1 MTMASWMM
9 IYLGMT
15 STSMMKW
22 GAVPLEIMEQKAF
35 HLIGMMFAKS
45 DHGEAETVETGSVG
59 ATQFASFLQVLF

>member
-1 MTMASWMM
+1 
-9 IYLGMT
+9 
-15 STSMMKW
+15 
-22 GAVPLEIMEQKAF
+22 LEIMEQKAF